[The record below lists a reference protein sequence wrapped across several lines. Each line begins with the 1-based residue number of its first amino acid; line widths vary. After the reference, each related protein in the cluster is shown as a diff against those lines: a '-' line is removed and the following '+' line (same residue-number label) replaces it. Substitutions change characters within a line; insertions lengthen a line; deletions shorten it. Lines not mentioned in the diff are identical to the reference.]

1 MIITAVNA
9 PAPSAWLTSWSFDAV
24 GAVGVVLA
32 LALSITYAVGLV
44 RAHRAGTAWPAW
56 RTAAYL
62 LLGIGSLLYATC
74 GPIGSLRSA
83 YLWMFA
89 LHVSVLGT
97 VTPVA
102 LALGDPVRLMGW
114 QRLFTGRLARLVTFP
129 LLAVIVDAAGI
140 LAVFLTGYG
149 QAALDSGAVGVIL
162 VLHMLIVGLVF
173 SLPLLE
179 EGVLPQWATP
189 PVRTLIA
196 LGDGLVDAIPG
207 IVVMTTTTLLMPRFP
222 GFSSAGAD
230 PHLQQKWA
238 GGALLATA
246 ESIGLPMIA
255 ILFAQWMRHDER
267 QAAQVDLV
275 LDAIRPVSDDPD
287 EPETDRP
294 WWLDDPRFAHRF
306 KQD

>member
-129 LLAVIVDAAGI
+129 LL
-140 LAVFLTGYG
+140 L
-149 QAALDSGAVGVIL
+149 S
-162 VLHMLIVGLVF
+162 LIH
-173 SLPLLE
+173 
-179 EGVLPQWATP
+179 
-189 PVRTLIA
+189 I
-196 LGDGLVDAIPG
+196 
-207 IVVMTTTTLLMPRFP
+207 
-222 GFSSAGAD
+222 
-230 PHLQQKWA
+230 
-238 GGALLATA
+238 
-246 ESIGLPMIA
+246 
-255 ILFAQWMRHDER
+255 
-267 QAAQVDLV
+267 
-275 LDAIRPVSDDPD
+275 
-287 EPETDRP
+287 
-294 WWLDDPRFAHRF
+294 
-306 KQD
+306 

>member
-9 PAPSAWLTSWSFDAV
+9 PAPSAWLTSWSFDVV
-24 GAVGVVLA
+24 GAVGVLLAVL
-32 LALSITYAVGLV
+32 LTMTYVAGLV
-44 RAHRAGTAWPAW
+44 RAHRAGTPWPAW
-56 RTAAYL
+56 RSTAFL

-74 GPIGSLRSA
+74 GPIGALRSA

-89 LHVSVLGT
+89 LHVAVLGT
-97 VTPVA
+97 LTPVA
-102 LALGDPVRLMGW
+102 LALGDPVRLLGV
-114 QRLFTGRLARLVTFP
+114 QHLLTGRFARIVTFP

-149 QAALDSGAVGVIL
+149 QAALDSGAIGIVL

-179 EGVLPQWATP
+179 EGVLPGWATP

-222 GFSSAGAD
+222 GFARAGAD

-255 ILFAQWMRHDER
+255 VLFAQWMRHDER

-275 LDAIRPVSDDPD
+275 LDATRPVSDDPD

-306 KQD
+306 KRD

>member
-1 MIITAVNA
+1 MNA
-9 PAPSAWLTSWSFDAV
+9 PTPSAWLTSWSFDAV
-24 GAVGVVLA
+24 GAIGVVLA
-32 LALSITYAVGLV
+32 VVFTATYAAGLV
-44 RAHRAGTAWPAW
+44 RAHRAGTPWSAWHA
-56 RTAAYL
+56 AAYL
-62 LLGIGSLLYATC
+62 VAGIGSLLYATC
-74 GPIGSLRSA
+74 GPIGALRST

-89 LHVSVLGT
+89 LHVAVLGT
-97 VTPVA
+97 LTPVG
-102 LALGDPVRLMGW
+102 LALGDPVRLLGW
-114 QRLFTGRLARLVTFP
+114 QHVFTGRFARIVTFP

-149 QAALDSGAVGVIL
+149 QAALDSGVIGVVL

-179 EGVLPQWATP
+179 EGVLPDWATP
-189 PVRTLIA
+189 PVRTVIA
-196 LGDGLVDAIPG
+196 LGDGLIDAIPG

-222 GFSSAGAD
+222 GFARAGVD

-255 ILFAQWMRHDER
+255 VLFAQWMRDDER

-275 LDAIRPVSDDPD
+275 LDATRPVSDDPD

-294 WWLDDPRFAHRF
+294 WWLDDPRFARRF